1 MAAVE
6 QPLEQP
12 VEQPAESFD
21 SSLPMKPPLPTA
33 VTEGLAALRNSLRS
47 WIWVDGLQRI
57 LWTLIGLI
65 IADGVLD
72 RVFQMEWSQRAVL
85 LLLGIG
91 LIGYRVWRRLIRPL
105 MVSSSDEALC
115 WEVETRHPELHE
127 QLMAALSFA
136 RDGVSPTASRQLAAA
151 TVATASERL
160 RAIDFTEVLNTR
172 IRVRNQTLVAVAAG
186 LLMAFSCLVVVHPL
200 VKVWFRRNVLLHDI
214 DWPVNTDLQIQGLS
228 ANGKLRVP
236 RGEEYLLRLLIGPES
251 KRKAD
256 RVTIEFSDGRAPQ
269 AMKRGATESQFELA
283 LPNIV
288 QAFELRARGGDAV
301 TRWVP
306 VELVE
311 PPAIETAEFSIESP
325 TYTAAAPE
333 VFPQGKGP
341 YQVMP
346 GGTVRL
352 KATANKPL
360 QGARLVNE
368 GKTLPLS
375 LAGDKEV
382 TGSISASDFGLAID
396 GASSQSWTF
405 ELTDSEGLTSRRGA
419 SFVVRLKRDR
429 EPRVRAKL
437 TGIGGMIT
445 SRARLPLSGRVNDDF
460 AVAEL
465 AASFSYRGE
474 DAQAA
479 PVKGPLPMPGT
490 DGVVGK
496 SDAGFET
503 VLDIQ
508 PANIPTGVGL
518 TLSISAKDKDNIS
531 GPNIGSAPDFTLRV
545 VTDEELR
552 VDLLRRE
559 KEQRQD
565 FERLTKLQDDLLTDA
580 RAFAADVADANVSF
594 PPEKRD
600 RLIQFQKRQKT
611 LAGNVAN
618 VWQKLSSMRHEIE
631 NNQLEETDG
640 PLQTRLRDKVLDPI
654 QQLID
659 KRFPGIQ
666 TRLDA
671 VRRMSDGNAERNS
684 AIEATLTEQQLA
696 VDEMKAIL
704 TEMAQSESFQEAV
717 NLMYELQKAQ
727 QEVLERTRKERDQKQ
742 KDLLEKA
749 GKKG

>member
-1 MAAVE
+1 MAT
-6 QPLEQP
+6 
-12 VEQPAESFD
+12 VEQPAKESVEIFD
-21 SSLPMKPPLPTA
+21 SSLPAKPPLPTA
-33 VTEGLAALRNSLRS
+33 VTEGLAALRDSLRK

-57 LWTLIGLI
+57 LWTVIGLI
-65 IADGVLD
+65 VVDGVLD

-85 LLLGIG
+85 LVLAIG
-91 LIGYRVWRRLIRPL
+91 LIAYRVWWRLVRPL
-105 MVSSSDEALC
+105 MVSSTDDALC
-115 WEVETRHPELHE
+115 WEVESRHPELQEH
-127 QLMAALSFA
+127 LMAALSFA
-136 RDGVSPTASRQLAAA
+136 RVGISPTASRQLAAA
-151 TVATASERL
+151 TVATANEQL
-160 RAIDFTEVLNTR
+160 RKVDFTEVLNTR
-172 IRVRNQTLVAVAAG
+172 LRVRNQTLVAVAAG
-186 LLMAFSCLVVVHPL
+186 LLMAFGCLVVVHPL
-200 VKVWFRRNVLLHDI
+200 VRVWFDRNVRLRDI
-214 DWPVNTDLQIQGLS
+214 DWPVSTILQIQGLV
-228 ANGKLRVP
+228 NGKLRVP
-236 RGEEYLLRLLIGPES
+236 RGEEYLLNLLVAPES
-251 KRKAD
+251 KQKAD

-288 QAFELRARGGDAV
+288 QTFELRARGGDAL

-311 PPAIETAEFSIESP
+311 PPAVETAEFTIESP
-325 TYTAAAPE
+325 AYTGAAAE
-333 VFPQGKGP
+333 VLPQGKGP

-352 KATANKPL
+352 KVTANKPL
-360 QGARLVNE
+360 KGARLVNE

-375 LAGDKEV
+375 LSGDRDV
-382 TGSISASDFGLAID
+382 TGSISAAEFGLALD

-445 SRARLPLSGRVNDDF
+445 PRARLPLSGRVNDDF
-460 AVAEL
+460 AVADL
-465 AASFSYRGE
+465 AAAFSYRTD
-474 DAQAA
+474 DAQAT
-479 PVKGPLPMPGT
+479 PVKGPLGMPGT
-490 DGVVGK
+490 EGVVGK
-496 SDAGFET
+496 ADAGFET

-518 TLSISAKDKDNIS
+518 TLSISAKDKDDIS

-565 FERLTKLQDDLLTDA
+565 FERLTKLQDDLLTDS
-580 RAFAADVADANVSF
+580 RAFAADVADASVSF

-611 LAGNVAN
+611 LAGNVAS

-631 NNQLEETDG
+631 NNQLEEPEG
-640 PLQTRLRDKVLDPI
+640 PLQTRLTGKVLDPL
-654 QQLID
+654 QHLIE

-666 TRLDA
+666 TQLDTI
-671 VRRMSDGNAERNS
+671 RRMSDGNAERS
-684 AIEATLTEQQLA
+684 TTIEKTIEEQQAA

-704 TEMAQSESFQEAV
+704 AEMAQSESFQEAV

-727 QEVLERTRKERDQKQ
+727 QEVLERTRKERDQRQ
-742 KDLLEKA
+742 KDILEKA